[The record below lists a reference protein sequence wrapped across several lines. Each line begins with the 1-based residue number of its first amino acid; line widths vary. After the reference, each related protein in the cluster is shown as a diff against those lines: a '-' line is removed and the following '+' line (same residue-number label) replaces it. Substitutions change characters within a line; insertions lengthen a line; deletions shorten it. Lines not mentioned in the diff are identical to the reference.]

1 MVPPTPVTQVKSPM
15 VQQQFSLLDEVSP
28 RNMVCRSK
36 VNLFLGRS
44 LVCRLQSWASV
55 LPTQFQNYSQRPGSQ
70 LMISIFSRL
79 MKPSLLNVFTPH
91 RYAQNSNV
99 PLSRRH

>member
-1 MVPPTPVTQVKSPM
+1 MAPPTPVTQVKSPM
-15 VQQQFSLLDEVSP
+15 VRQQFSLLDEVSP
-28 RNMVCRSK
+28 RSMVCRSRA
-36 VNLFLGRS
+36 NLFLGRL

-55 LPTQFQNYSQRPGSQ
+55 LHTQSQNYSQRRGSQ

-79 MKPSLLNVFTPH
+79 MKPSLLNVFTLH

-99 PLSRRH
+99 PLSRRP